1 MTITLYK
8 SLTCPQCKVIQSKLD
23 KKGIKYEMVTDVDY
37 MTSIG
42 VKSIPQLHIEDSE
55 AVTKLVKLKDIND
68 WVNAQEDQNG

>member
-23 KKGIKYEMVTDVDY
+23 KKGLKYEMVTDVDY

-55 AVTKLVKLKDIND
+55 AVIKLIKLKDIND

>member
-1 MTITLYK
+1 
-8 SLTCPQCKVIQSKLD
+8 
-23 KKGIKYEMVTDVDY
+23 MVTDVDY

-55 AVTKLVKLKDIND
+55 AVTKLIKLKDIND

>member
-55 AVTKLVKLKDIND
+55 AVIKLIKLKDIND